1 MCCLQE
7 LADEAEV
14 VARLPEIVLAG
25 QENQTETQALVDYQD
40 TSVRTTSAGLAA
52 HNKWQAYIRNLAQVT
67 SAARS
72 YSTACC
78 VIACAQLLAG
88 SCNNDKPQSSV
99 LAAALLPWSQTA
111 GMQQFCSCALLVS
124 LQPG

>member
-52 HNKWQAYIRNLAQVT
+52 HNKWQAYIQEPGRSHICSPVLQHGLAV
-67 SAARS
+67 
-72 YSTACC
+72 
-78 VIACAQLLAG
+78 
-88 SCNNDKPQSSV
+88 
-99 LAAALLPWSQTA
+99 
-111 GMQQFCSCALLVS
+111 
-124 LQPG
+124 